1 MGPNEQRH
9 IISKNSHKYYRL
21 NNRSMNAFASF
32 CMSQSKALR
41 SSTYPAVD
49 WKSTQVDW
57 PKSVPKLTESS
68 QIEGARFLI
77 LSWYPL
83 YPSQYHEPK
92 LIYSLPMDLKHKGI
106 PGFLLALGHCSVF
119 GISPLIKPPK
129 KKQFMDSK
137 FYLKF
142 QW

>member
-1 MGPNEQRH
+1 MHLLHFVCHPSGQDP
-9 IISKNSHKYYRL
+9 KVRL
-21 NNRSMNAFASF
+21 YGAAHT
-32 CMSQSKALR
+32 L
-41 SSTYPAVD
+41 
-49 WKSTQVDW
+49 
-57 PKSVPKLTESS
+57 PKLTESS

-92 LIYSLPMDLKHKGI
+92 LIYFLPMDLKHKGI
-106 PGFLLALGHCSVF
+106 PGFLLALGHCSIF
-119 GISPLIKPPK
+119 GISPLVKPPE

-142 QW
+142 Q